1 MVCHS
6 PLQRAMLSALAASVM
21 VLSPPAHAQAPAPAM
36 TAFETGQWGVAE
48 SAAASAAADVEALIL
63 ASEAALMPIT
73 LDQAEGMSRRERRQA
88 ALRAQ
93 DYAEAALTLEPD
105 NAQAHLRLAAGLG
118 YQSRYVNTVRAVMM
132 GLPQRGRDHM
142 VEALALDPSEPWAPA
157 MLGAWHLEVVRR
169 AGEGMFDASEAE
181 GLALMR
187 QSVEMDDA
195 PAAIPYRFA
204 VALVA
209 ADPVAHGEEATLML
223 NRAITASSQ
232 DAVGQ
237 AVSALAGHLLG
248 LLQSDPAA
256 AQVEA
261 VRLLEE

>member
-1 MVCHS
+1 MM
-6 PLQRAMLSALAASVM
+6 RALYLSVGLLSAST
-21 VLSPPAHAQAPAPAM
+21 PAFAQAPAPAM
-36 TAFETGQWGVAE
+36 EAFETGQWGVAE
-48 SAAASAAADVEALIL
+48 SAAASRASDVEALIL

-73 LDQAEGMSRRERRQA
+73 LDQADGLSRRERRQA

-93 DYAEAALTLEPD
+93 DYAEAALAMEPE

-142 VEALALDPSEPWAPA
+142 VEALRLDPSEPWAPA

-169 AGEGMFDASEAE
+169 AGEGTFDANEAE
-181 GLALMR
+181 GLSLMR
-187 QSVEMDDA
+187 RSVEMDGA

-223 NRAITASSQ
+223 NRSITTASQ

-248 LLQSDPAA
+248 LLETDPAA
-256 AQVEA
+256 AQTEA

>member
-1 MVCHS
+1 MM
-6 PLQRAMLSALAASVM
+6 RALCLSALLLGVSSSAF
-21 VLSPPAHAQAPAPAM
+21 AQAPAPAM
-36 TAFETGQWGVAE
+36 EAFESGQWGVAE
-48 SAAASAAADVEALIL
+48 STASSAATDVEALIL
-63 ASEAALMPIT
+63 ASEAALMPVT

-93 DYAEAALTLEPD
+93 EYAEAALALEPG

-118 YQSRYVNTVRAVMM
+118 YQSRYVNKLRAVMM
-132 GLPQRGRDHM
+132 GLPQQGRDHM
-142 VEALALDPSEPWAPA
+142 IEAIALDPSEPWGPA

-169 AGEGMFDASEAE
+169 AGEGMFDANEAE
-181 GLALMR
+181 GLTLMR
-187 QSVEMDDA
+187 QSVEMEGA

-209 ADPVAHGEEATLML
+209 ADPAIHGEEAIAML
-223 NRAITASSQ
+223 NRALETADT

-237 AVSALAGHLLG
+237 AVSGLATSLLE
-248 LLQSDPAA
+248 LLETDPAA
-256 AQVEA
+256 AQAEA

>member
-1 MVCHS
+1 MM
-6 PLQRAMLSALAASVM
+6 RALCLSVLLLSVSSAAF
-21 VLSPPAHAQAPAPAM
+21 AEAPVPGM
-36 TAFETGQWGVAE
+36 QAFETGQWGAAE
-48 SAAASAAADVEALIL
+48 SAASSAASDVDALIL

-73 LDQAEGMSRRERRQA
+73 LDQAEGLSRRERRQA

-93 DYAEAALTLEPD
+93 DYAEAALELEPE

-118 YQSRYVNTVRAVMM
+118 YQSRYVNKVRAVMM

-142 VEALALDPSEPWAPA
+142 VEALRLDPTEPWAPA

-169 AGEGMFDASEAE
+169 AGEGMFDANEAE

-187 QSVEMDDA
+187 QSVEMDGA

-209 ADPVAHGEEATLML
+209 ADPAAHGEEATDLL
-223 NRAITASSQ
+223 DRAITASSQ

-237 AVSALAGHLLG
+237 AVSTLSAHLLG
-248 LLQSDPAA
+248 LLQTDPAA

>member
-1 MVCHS
+1 MM
-6 PLQRAMLSALAASVM
+6 RALCFSV
-21 VLSPPAHAQAPAPAM
+21 LLFSTPAFAQAPAPAM
-36 TAFETGQWGVAE
+36 AAFETGQWGVAE
-48 SAAASAAADVEALIL
+48 AAASRTSDVSALIL

-73 LDQAEGMSRRERRQA
+73 LDQAEGLSRRERRQA

-93 DYAEAALTLEPD
+93 EYAEAALALEPD

-142 VEALALDPSEPWAPA
+142 VEALRLDPSEPWAPA

-181 GLALMR
+181 GLSLMR
-187 QSVEMDDA
+187 QAVEMEGA

-209 ADPVAHGEEATLML
+209 ADPAAHGEEAAELM
-223 NRAITASSQ
+223 NRAINASSQ

-237 AVSALAGHLLG
+237 AVSALSEHLLN
-248 LLQSDPAA
+248 LLNTDPAA

>member
-1 MVCHS
+1 M
-6 PLQRAMLSALAASVM
+6 LRALCLSVLLLSVSSAAF
-21 VLSPPAHAQAPAPAM
+21 AEAPAPAM

-48 SAAASAAADVEALIL
+48 SAAASQTSDVEALIL

-93 DYAEAALTLEPD
+93 DYAEAALALEPE

-118 YQSRYVNTVRAVMM
+118 YQSRYVNKVRAVMM

-169 AGEGMFDASEAE
+169 AGEGMFDANEAE

-187 QSVEMDDA
+187 QSVEMEGA

-209 ADPVAHGEEATLML
+209 ADPAAHGEEANLML
-223 NRAITASSQ
+223 NRAITSSSQ

-248 LLQSDPAA
+248 LLVTDPAA
-256 AQVEA
+256 AQTEA

>member
-1 MVCHS
+1 M
-6 PLQRAMLSALAASVM
+6 LRAFCLSALLLSAS
-21 VLSPPAHAQAPAPAM
+21 SSAHAQAPAPAM
-36 TAFETGQWGVAE
+36 AAFETGQWGDAE
-48 SAAASAAADVEALIL
+48 AAARQASDVSALIL
-63 ASEAALMPIT
+63 ASEAALMPVT
-73 LDQAEGMSRRERRQA
+73 LDQADGLSRRECRHA

-93 DYAEAALTLEPD
+93 EYAEAALALEPD

-142 VEALALDPSEPWAPA
+142 VEALRLDPSEPWAPA

-187 QSVEMDDA
+187 QSVEMEGA

-209 ADPVAHGEEATLML
+209 ADPALYGEEADQLL
-223 NRAITASSQ
+223 DRALAQAAS

-237 AVSALAGHLLG
+237 AVTGLATRLQN

-256 AQVEA
+256 AQTEA
-261 VRLLEE
+261 IRLLEM

>member
-1 MVCHS
+1 MM
-6 PLQRAMLSALAASVM
+6 RALCLSALLLSAS
-21 VLSPPAHAQAPAPAM
+21 SSAFAQAPAPAM
-36 TAFETGQWGVAE
+36 EAFETGQWGVAE
-48 SAAASAAADVEALIL
+48 STASSAATDVDALIL
-63 ASEAALMPIT
+63 ASEAALMPVT

-93 DYAEAALTLEPD
+93 EYAEAALALEPD

-118 YQSRYVNTVRAVMM
+118 YQSRYVNKLRAVMM
-132 GLPQRGRDHM
+132 GLPQQGRDHM
-142 VEALALDPSEPWAPA
+142 IEAIALDPSEPWGPA

-169 AGEGMFDASEAE
+169 AGEGMFDANEAE
-181 GLALMR
+181 GLTLMR
-187 QSVEMDDA
+187 QSVEMEGA

-209 ADPVAHGEEATLML
+209 ADPAVHEEEATLML
-223 NRAITASSQ
+223 NRALETADT

-237 AVSALAGHLLG
+237 AVSGLATRLLT

-256 AQVEA
+256 AQTEA
-261 VRLLEE
+261 VRLLED

>member
-1 MVCHS
+1 MM
-6 PLQRAMLSALAASVM
+6 RALCLSALLLGVS
-21 VLSPPAHAQAPAPAM
+21 SPAFAQAPAPAM
-36 TAFETGQWGVAE
+36 EAFESGQWGVAE
-48 SAAASAAADVEALIL
+48 STASSAATDVEALIL
-63 ASEAALMPIT
+63 ASEAALMPVT

-93 DYAEAALTLEPD
+93 EYAEAALALEPG

-118 YQSRYVNTVRAVMM
+118 YQSRYVNKLRAVMM
-132 GLPQRGRDHM
+132 GLPQQGRDHM
-142 VEALALDPSEPWAPA
+142 IEAIALDPSEPWGPA

-169 AGEGMFDASEAE
+169 AGEGMFDANEAE
-181 GLALMR
+181 GLTLMR
-187 QSVEMDDA
+187 QSVEMEGA

-209 ADPVAHGEEATLML
+209 ADPAIHGEEAIAML
-223 NRAITASSQ
+223 HRALETADT

-237 AVSALAGHLLG
+237 AVSGLATSLLE
-248 LLQSDPAA
+248 LLETDPAA
-256 AQVEA
+256 AQAEA

>member
-1 MVCHS
+1 MIR
-6 PLQRAMLSALAASVM
+6 LMLGASLLTFSLA
-21 VLSPPAHAQAPAPAM
+21 LSPAAIAQAPAPAM
-36 TAFETGQWGVAE
+36 EAFETGQWGVAE
-48 SAAASAAADVEALIL
+48 STASSAATDVEALIL

-73 LDQAEGMSRRERRQA
+73 LDQAEGLSRRERRQA

-93 DYAEAALTLEPD
+93 EYAEAALALEPG

-118 YQSRYVNTVRAVMM
+118 YQSRYVNKIRAVMM
-132 GLPQRGRDHM
+132 GLPQQGRDHM
-142 VEALALDPSEPWAPA
+142 IEAIALDPSEPWGPA

-169 AGEGMFDASEAE
+169 AGEGMFDANEAE
-181 GLALMR
+181 GLTLMR
-187 QSVEMDDA
+187 QSVEMDGA

-209 ADPVAHGEEATLML
+209 ADPAIHGEEATTML
-223 NRAITASSQ
+223 NRALETAET

-237 AVSALAGHLLG
+237 AVSGLATQLLS
-248 LLQSDPAA
+248 LLQTDPAA
-256 AQVEA
+256 AQAEA

>member
-1 MVCHS
+1 MM
-6 PLQRAMLSALAASVM
+6 RALCLSALLLSAS
-21 VLSPPAHAQAPAPAM
+21 SSAFAQAPAPAIE
-36 TAFETGQWGVAE
+36 AFETGQWGVAE
-48 SAAASAAADVEALIL
+48 STASSAATDVDALIL
-63 ASEAALMPIT
+63 ASEAALMPVT

-93 DYAEAALTLEPD
+93 EYAEAALALEPD

-118 YQSRYVNTVRAVMM
+118 YQSRYVNRVRAVMM

-142 VEALALDPSEPWAPA
+142 VEAMRLDPSEPWAPA

-169 AGEGMFDASEAE
+169 AGEGMFDANEAE
-181 GLALMR
+181 GLSLMR
-187 QSVEMDDA
+187 QAVEMDGA

-209 ADPVAHGEEATLML
+209 ANPAVHEEEATLML
-223 NRAITASSQ
+223 YRALETADT

-237 AVSALAGHLLG
+237 AVSGLATRLLR
-248 LLQSDPAA
+248 LLETDPAA

>member
-1 MVCHS
+1 M
-6 PLQRAMLSALAASVM
+6 LRALCLSACFLVASATA
-21 VLSPPAHAQAPAPAM
+21 SAQPPAPAM

-48 SAAASAAADVEALIL
+48 SAAASEVSDVAALIL

-73 LDQAEGMSRRERRQA
+73 LDQADDLSRRERRQA

-93 DYAEAALTLEPD
+93 DYAEAALALEPD

-169 AGEGMFDASEAE
+169 AGEGMFDANEAE

-187 QSVEMDDA
+187 QSVEMDGA

-209 ADPVAHGEEATLML
+209 SDPVVHSAEATRML
-223 NRAITASSQ
+223 NRALDTAEA
-232 DAVGQ
+232 DAVGR
-237 AVSALAGHLLG
+237 AVSALSTHLLDQ
-248 LLQSDPAA
+248 LNTDPDA
-256 AQVEA
+256 AQAEA

>member
-1 MVCHS
+1 
-6 PLQRAMLSALAASVM
+6 
-21 VLSPPAHAQAPAPAM
+21 
-36 TAFETGQWGVAE
+36 
-48 SAAASAAADVEALIL
+48 
-63 ASEAALMPIT
+63 
-73 LDQAEGMSRRERRQA
+73 
-88 ALRAQ
+88 
-93 DYAEAALTLEPD
+93 
-105 NAQAHLRLAAGLG
+105 
-118 YQSRYVNTVRAVMM
+118 
-132 GLPQRGRDHM
+132 
-142 VEALALDPSEPWAPA
+142 

-169 AGEGMFDASEAE
+169 AGEGMFDANEAE

-187 QSVEMDDA
+187 QSVEMEGA

-209 ADPVAHGEEATLML
+209 ADPAAHGEEASLML

>member
-1 MVCHS
+1 MM
-6 PLQRAMLSALAASVM
+6 RALCFSVLLLST
-21 VLSPPAHAQAPAPAM
+21 PAFAQAPAPAM
-36 TAFETGQWGVAE
+36 AAFETGQWGVAE
-48 SAAASAAADVEALIL
+48 AAASQASDVSALIL

-73 LDQAEGMSRRERRQA
+73 LDQAEGLSRRERRQA

-93 DYAEAALTLEPD
+93 EYAEAALALEPD

-142 VEALALDPSEPWAPA
+142 VEALRLDPSEPWAPA

-169 AGEGMFDASEAE
+169 AGEGMFDANEAE

-187 QSVEMDDA
+187 QSVEMDGA

-209 ADPVAHGEEATLML
+209 ADPVAHGEEAAELM
-223 NRAITASSQ
+223 NRAINASSQ

-237 AVSALAGHLLG
+237 AVSVLSEHLLN
-248 LLQSDPAA
+248 LLNTDPAA

>member
-1 MVCHS
+1 M
-6 PLQRAMLSALAASVM
+6 PGMQ
-21 VLSPPAHAQAPAPAM
+21 
-36 TAFETGQWGVAE
+36 AFETGQWGAAE
-48 SAAASAAADVEALIL
+48 SAAASAATDVDALIL

-73 LDQAEGMSRRERRQA
+73 LDQAEGLSRRERRQA

-93 DYAEAALTLEPD
+93 DYAEAALALEPE

-169 AGEGMFDASEAE
+169 AGEGMFDANEAE

-187 QSVEMDDA
+187 QSVEMDGA

-209 ADPVAHGEEATLML
+209 ADPAANGEEATVML
-223 NRAITASSQ
+223 NRALETAET

-237 AVSALAGHLLG
+237 AVSGLATRLLALLE
-248 LLQSDPAA
+248 SDPAA

>member
-1 MVCHS
+1 M
-6 PLQRAMLSALAASVM
+6 LRAFCLSALLLSVF
-21 VLSPPAHAQAPAPAM
+21 SSAYAQAPAPAM

-48 SAAASAAADVEALIL
+48 SAAASQTSDVEALIL

-93 DYAEAALTLEPD
+93 DYAEAALALEPE

-169 AGEGMFDASEAE
+169 AGEGMFDANEAE
-181 GLALMR
+181 GLSLMR
-187 QSVEMDDA
+187 QSVEMEGA

-209 ADPVAHGEEATLML
+209 ADPVAHGEEANLML

-232 DAVGQ
+232 NAVGQ
-237 AVSALAGHLLG
+237 AVSSLAGHLLG
-248 LLQSDPAA
+248 LLETDPAA
-256 AQVEA
+256 AQAEA

>member
-1 MVCHS
+1 MIRI
-6 PLQRAMLSALAASVM
+6 LLGASALA
-21 VLSPPAHAQAPAPAM
+21 LSAALVTPLQAQAPAPAM
-36 TAFETGQWGVAE
+36 DAFETGQWGAAE
-48 SAAASAAADVEALIL
+48 TAAASVTTDVDALLL

-73 LDQAEGMSRRERRQA
+73 LDQADGMSRRERRQA

-93 DYAEAALTLEPD
+93 EYAEAALELEPQ
-105 NAQAHLRLAAGLG
+105 NANAHLRLAAGLG
-118 YQSRYVNTVRAVMM
+118 YQSRYVNKIRAVMM

-142 VEALALDPSEPWAPA
+142 VEAMRLDPSEPWAPA

-169 AGEGMFDASEAE
+169 AGEGMFDADEAE
-181 GLALMR
+181 GLSLMR
-187 QSVEMDDA
+187 QAVEIDGA

-209 ADPVAHGEEATLML
+209 ADPVAHAHEAQALL
-223 NRAITASSQ
+223 NRALQTAES

-237 AVSALAGHLLG
+237 AVSDLAAG
-248 LLQSDPAA
+248 LLALLETDPDA
-256 AQVEA
+256 AQAEA